1 MKEYL
6 YIAGD
11 KIKLWSNNLAVKME
25 AVRQNQDEILKVR
38 DSVESLVKESGD
50 VVKSIEKTVD
60 NIGGYDTGE
69 IRDISDI
76 GGIKKLVADL
86 EESKNVVQQSIK
98 KSQTHI
104 DNVEKTAENLLEATK
119 EIEESEKAISELNE
133 LDKDISKVSA
143 DAQKHI
149 DEDELKKKDQTAS
162 NATNTS
168 PEEATEDCPLKCKL
182 DYFTIE
188 DSSGRKIAFENDI
201 QATEQN
207 PENTEEENK
216 EPPPPPTTLYVICGD
231 KKGYTEEITISSHGN
246 CKSGSTCPVVSMNGG
261 AIDETQAQNIQK
273 IKLTSVKTI
282 PEKSWADFIRKV
294 IVPDMNVLSEPVKY
308 EVNVHDCDKKDD
320 ISDLKIISFPPAGWK
335 GNVTVKYTD
344 KSDEEKKKIRSS
356 NIDKGFMDA
365 EPMGDWEF
373 GCSMECYI
381 DEVTWKF
388 APPDEFLTSVQDCMN
403 KIAPLFN
410 EIENDYGKITI
421 GWPNIE
427 LDGNVD
433 LAEVPDYYQLSYQ
446 GSITLK
452 ADPFLKLNVDVNIKN
467 IIQRILSE
475 TSLFGKFLDE
485 ILIKAEEGFGNR
497 YVGGKANIGVM
508 LKTEAEIHG
517 DLNWQREPSEG
528 KWKVD
533 TEKCKVGGSMG
544 ITIYG
549 DVNVE
554 GHMFSVQ
561 AAAGASLHVLS
572 HDGKDLSRFSMTW
585 MALEGMENPSL
596 QRQMGFNGL
605 AIYYSAYAELGV
617 DETEA
622 GNLAEELLGQE
633 QEVDVRG
640 SDEDSNEDEAET
652 TVLLETG
659 DRELKELCKLMDPW
673 SSVDET
679 SEIGKDA
686 I

>member
-38 DSVESLVKESGD
+38 DSVASIVKESGD
-50 VVKSIEKTVD
+50 VTKSIQKTVD
-60 NIGGYDTGE
+60 NIADYDTDQ

-86 EESKNVVQQSIK
+86 EESKSVTEQSIK
-98 KSQTHI
+98 KFQTHI
-104 DNVEKTAENLLEATK
+104 DSVEKTADNLLEVTK
-119 EIEESEKAISELNE
+119 EIDESEKAISELNE
-133 LDKDISKVSA
+133 LDKDMSKVKE

-149 DEDELKKKDQTAS
+149 DEDELEKKDQTAN
-162 NATNTS
+162 NASNTS

-188 DSSGRKIAFENDI
+188 DSSGRKIAFDNNI
-201 QATEQN
+201 QATEQDS
-207 PENTEEENK
+207 ENTEDENK
-216 EPPPPPTTLYVICGD
+216 EPPPPTTLYVICGD
-231 KKGYTEEITISSHGN
+231 KEGYTEEITISSHGN

-261 AIDETQAQNIQK
+261 AINETQAQNIQK

-282 PEKSWADFIRKV
+282 PEKSWASFIQKV
-294 IVPDMNVLSEPVKY
+294 IIPDMNVLSEPVKY

-344 KSDEEKKKIRSS
+344 KSDEDKNKIRLS
-356 NIDKGFMDA
+356 NTDKGFMNA

-388 APPDEFLTSVQDCMN
+388 APPEEFLTSVQDCMN

-617 DETEA
+617 DKTLA
-622 GNLAEELLGQE
+622 GDLEFELEEELGMPGDDKESNSQE
-633 QEVDVRG
+633 K
-640 SDEDSNEDEAET
+640 EAINLVT
-652 TVLLETG
+652 AG
-659 DRELKELCKLMDPW
+659 DKELKELCKLIDPW
-673 SSVDET
+673 ESIDET
-679 SEIGKDA
+679 TEIGKEPV
-686 I
+686 